1 MKKRV
6 YITTAID
13 YVNSTPHVGTAY
25 EKIGADALA
34 RFYVL
39 DDFEVRL
46 QMGNDEHST
55 NVRKAAE
62 AKGLDPQKYCD
73 EMEAKFKSAWDLL
86 GIEYDDFVRTTSPH
100 HKQGVQKL
108 FQVLFDKG
116 DIYKGKYKGWYCE
129 GCEAYYLDKDLVE
142 GVCPNHKTKPQ
153 WVEQDN
159 YFFKLS
165 SYEAWLKDHIQKM
178 PEFILP
184 VIRKNEIMKVI
195 EGGLIDVSVSR
206 EGESWGIPVPFDP
219 THSVYVWFD
228 ALINYITGIG
238 YGTDAKNFKHW
249 WDEARVVHIIGKD
262 ITRFHCVIW
271 PCMLHAAGIKIPESI
286 FGHGFL
292 YTRGEKMS
300 KSLGNVV
307 NPLDVVNQF
316 GPDPLRYYLLRT
328 SSFGSDGDFTWDAF
342 IERYNSDLAN
352 GIGNLVSRT
361 VGMLHQYCNGEIPAA
376 PPLPRGE
383 GVGGRVTE
391 MLTSIPQKLRTDLDF
406 VKSGDVLF
414 HDALLHIWEGIS
426 ALDLF
431 ITEKKPWALNK
442 AGKTEEVAQVL
453 REVCEGI
460 YNLAIL
466 ISPFM
471 PATAEK
477 IWSQMGFD
485 GIAKLE
491 TQRLGTA
498 EKWNHITESVRVKEA
513 AVIFPRIEKPKE
525 EPKGKTME
533 TKPTEVKSIEK
544 TPSPLGGEG
553 RGEGLI
559 SIDDFAKIDL
569 RVAEI
574 TAAEKVEGADKL
586 LKLQVNIGTENR
598 QIVAGIAKFYDPAT
612 LVGKKVVV
620 VANLKPAKLRGIES
634 QGMLLA
640 ASDDT
645 GLCVVNPGDIK
656 VGGKVK

>member
-1 MKKRV
+1 MKKRI

-13 YVNSTPHVGTAY
+13 YVNSAPHIGTAY

-34 RFYVL
+34 RFYRL
-39 DDFEVRL
+39 DDYDVRL

-62 AKGLDPQKYCD
+62 SKGLDPQKYCD
-73 EMEAKFKSAWDLL
+73 EMEGKFRAVWDTL
-86 GIEYDDFVRTTSPH
+86 GINYDDFVRTTNSAH
-100 HKQGVQKL
+100 MAGVQKL
-108 FQVLFDKG
+108 FQALFDKG

-129 GCEAYYLDKDLVE
+129 GCEAYYLDKDLVD
-142 GVCPNHKTKPQ
+142 GVCPQHKSKPN

-159 YFFKLS
+159 YFFKLTK
-165 SYEAWLKDHIQKM
+165 YEGWLKSHIEKL
-178 PEFILP
+178 PDFIIP
-184 VIRKNEIMKVI
+184 AVRKNEIMKVI

-238 YGTDAKNFKHW
+238 YGTDAKNFKKW
-249 WDEARVVHIIGKD
+249 WDDARVLHVIGKD

-271 PCMLHAAGIKIPESI
+271 PCMLQAAGIKVPDSI
-286 FGHGFL
+286 FGHGFV
-292 YTRGEKMS
+292 YTRGERMS
-300 KSLGNVV
+300 KTLGNVV
-307 NPLDVVNQF
+307 DPLEVVKQF

-328 SSFGSDGDFTWDAF
+328 SSFGSDSDFTWESF

-361 VGMLHQYCNGEIPAA
+361 VGMLHQYCGGAVPARCTGDA
-376 PPLPRGE
+376 DPEGVPLPHTCGTGHRAAAGP
-383 GVGGRVTE
+383 VQWAIIN
-391 MLTSIPQKLRTDLDF
+391 IPNKLRNDLNF

-414 HDALLHIWEGIS
+414 HDVLLHIWEGIS
-426 ALDLF
+426 ALDQF
-431 ITEKKPWALNK
+431 ITKEKPWALNK
-442 AGKTEEVAQVL
+442 AGKTKEIAWVL
-453 REVCEGI
+453 HEVCEGI
-460 YNLAIL
+460 FKIAIMIL
-466 ISPFM
+466 PFM

-485 GIAKLE
+485 AIAKLKDMNL
-491 TQRLGTA
+491 RNA
-498 EKWNHITESVRVKEA
+498 EDVYHHITESVCVKEA

-525 EPKGKTME
+525 ELAKEDKKME
-533 TKPTEVKSIEK
+533 NDN
-544 TPSPLGGEG
+544 
-553 RGEGLI
+553 LI

-574 TAAEKVEGADKL
+574 TSAEKVGDADKL
-586 LKLQVNIGTENR
+586 LKLRVNIGTETR

-612 LVGKKVVV
+612 LVGKKIVV

-645 GLCVVNPGDIK
+645 GLCIVNPGDIK
-656 VGGKVK
+656 VGGRVK

>member
-1 MKKRV
+1 MKKRI

-34 RFYVL
+34 RFYAL

-73 EMEAKFKSAWDLL
+73 EMETKFKSAWDLL
-86 GIEYDDFVRTTSPH
+86 GIDYDDFVRTTNPQ
-100 HKQGVQKL
+100 HKHGVQKL

-129 GCEAYYLDKDLVE
+129 GCEAYYLDKDLVD

-195 EGGLIDVSVSR
+195 EGGLMDVSVSR

-249 WDEARVVHIIGKD
+249 WDEARVVHVIGKD

-307 NPLDVVNQF
+307 NLLDVVNQF

-361 VGMLHQYCNGEIPAA
+361 VGMLHQYCNGEIPA
-376 PPLPRGE
+376 
-383 GVGGRVTE
+383 RVILSAAKDLKADSSP
-391 MLTSIPQKLRTDLDF
+391 MAQNDITSISKKLRNDLDF

-460 YNLAIL
+460 YNLTIL

-485 GIAKLE
+485 AIAKLE
-491 TQRLGTA
+491 TQRLSTT
-498 EKWNHITESVRVKEA
+498 ESWNHITESVRVKEA

-525 EPKGKTME
+525 ESAPKKEKEKKME
-533 TKPTEVKSIEK
+533 TNTAAAAIA
-544 TPSPLGGEG
+544 TDN
-553 RGEGLI
+553 LI

-586 LKLQVNIGTENR
+586 LKLQVNIGTETR

-612 LVGKKVVV
+612 LVGKKIVV

-645 GLCVVNPGDIK
+645 GLCVVNPGDIR
-656 VGGKVK
+656 VGGRVK

>member
-1 MKKRV
+1 MTNSMKKRI

-25 EKIGADALA
+25 EKIGADVLS
-34 RFYVL
+34 RFYRL
-39 DDFEVRL
+39 DDCDVRL

-55 NVRKAAE
+55 KVRKAAE
-62 AKGLDPQKYCD
+62 ALGLDPLKYCD
-73 EMEAKFKSAWDLL
+73 DMEAKFRSAWDML
-86 GIEYDDFVRTTSPH
+86 GINYDDFVRTTNPT
-100 HKQGVQKL
+100 HKAGVQKL

-116 DIYKGKYKGWYCE
+116 DVYKGKYKGWYCE
-129 GCEAYYLDKDLVE
+129 GCEAYYLDKDLVD
-142 GVCPNHKTKPQ
+142 GLCALHKSKPN

-159 YFFKLS
+159 YFFRLTQ
-165 SYEAWLKDHIQKM
+165 YEGWLKAHIEKL
-178 PEFILP
+178 PDFIVP
-184 VIRKNEIMKVI
+184 GIRKNEILKVI

-249 WDEARVVHIIGKD
+249 WDDARVLHVIGKD

-271 PCMLHAAGIKIPESI
+271 PCMLHAAGLKVPDSI
-286 FGHGFL
+286 FGHGFV
-292 YTRGEKMS
+292 YTRGERMS
-300 KSLGNVV
+300 KTLGNVV
-307 NPLDVVNQF
+307 DPLDVVKQF

-328 SSFGSDGDFTWDAF
+328 SSFGSDSDFTWEAF

-352 GIGNLVSRT
+352 GIGNLVART
-361 VGMLHQYCNGEIPAA
+361 VGMLHQYCAGEVPAKGMINSPVA
-376 PPLPRGE
+376 AA
-383 GVGGRVTE
+383 
-391 MLTSIPQKLRTDLDF
+391 LTAISAKLRNDF
-406 VKSGDVLF
+406 DYAKTGDILF
-414 HDALLHIWEGIS
+414 HDALLHVWEGIS
-426 ALDLF
+426 VLDQF

-442 AGKTEEVAQVL
+442 AGKADEVAAVL
-453 REVCEGI
+453 HEVCDGI
-460 YNLAIL
+460 YNIAIL

-477 IWSQMGFD
+477 VWTQMGFD
-485 GIAKLE
+485 AIAKFE
-491 TQRLGTA
+491 TQRLSTA
-498 EKWNHITESVRVKEA
+498 EKWNHITQAVRVKESA
-513 AVIFPRIEKPKE
+513 IIFPRIEKPKE
-525 EPKGKTME
+525 EPTIKEKKME
-533 TKPTEVKSIEK
+533 T
-544 TPSPLGGEG
+544 TPAVPATATDN
-553 RGEGLI
+553 RI
-559 SIDDFAKIDL
+559 SIDDFAKIEL

-586 LKLQVNIGTENR
+586 LKLQVNLGTETR

-612 LVGKKVVV
+612 LVGKKIVV

-645 GLCVVNPGDIK
+645 GLCIVDPGTIA
-656 VGGKVK
+656 VGGKVR

>member
-1 MKKRV
+1 MKKKI

-13 YVNSTPHVGTAY
+13 YVNSTPHIGTAY

-34 RFYVL
+34 RFYKL
-39 DDFEVRL
+39 DGHDVRL

-73 EMEAKFKSAWDLL
+73 EMEIKFKSAWDKL
-86 GIEYDDFVRTTSPH
+86 GIDYDDFVRTTNPT
-100 HKQGVQKL
+100 HKAGVQKL
-108 FQVLFDKG
+108 FQTLFDKG
-116 DIYKGKYKGWYCE
+116 DVYKGTYKGWYCD
-129 GCEAYYLDKDLVE
+129 GCEAYYLDKDLVD
-142 GVCPNHKTKPQ
+142 GVCPHHKSKPK
-153 WVEQDN
+153 WVEQVN

-165 SYEAWLKDHIQKM
+165 KYQDWLKNHIQTI

-184 VIRKNEIMKVI
+184 VIRKNEIMKVV

-206 EGESWGIPVPFDP
+206 EGESWGVPVPFDP

-238 YGTDAKNFKHW
+238 YGTDAKKFKTW
-249 WDEARVVHIIGKD
+249 WDDARVVHVIGKD

-271 PCMLHAAGIKIPESI
+271 PCMLHAAGIKVPDSI
-286 FGHGFL
+286 FGHGFV
-292 YTRGEKMS
+292 YTRGERMS
-300 KSLGNVV
+300 KTLGNVV
-307 NPLDVVNQF
+307 DPLDVVNQF

-352 GIGNLVSRT
+352 GIGNLVART
-361 VGMLHQYCNGEIPAA
+361 VGMLHQYCNGEIPENHG
-376 PPLPRGE
+376 PRDILRSDPIGE
-383 GVGGRVTE
+383 IVR
-391 MLTSIPQKLRTDLDF
+391 IPSVVRRSLDC
-406 VKSGDVLF
+406 SMNDDILF
-414 HDALLHIWEGIS
+414 HVALQIIWDGI
-426 ALDLF
+426 AKLDQF
-431 ITEKKPWALNK
+431 ITEKKPWRLAKEGNQ
-442 AGKTEEVAQVL
+442 ESVRDVL
-453 REVCEGI
+453 HEVCEGI
-460 YNLAIL
+460 FKIAIM

-485 GIAKLE
+485 TIIKLKD
-491 TQRLGTA
+491 TRISDA
-498 EKWNHITESVRVKEA
+498 ENAHHHIIQPVRVKEA

-525 EPKGKTME
+525 EPKPKEPKKDKKME
-533 TKPTEVKSIEK
+533 QSNAATT
-544 TPSPLGGEG
+544 TTD
-553 RGEGLI
+553 GLI
-559 SIDDFAKIDL
+559 SIDDFAKIEL

-574 TAAEKVEGADKL
+574 TSAEKVEGADKL
-586 LKLQVNIGTENR
+586 LKLQVSLGDSTR
-598 QIVAGIAKFYDPAT
+598 QIVAGIAKHYDPAT
-612 LVGKKVVV
+612 LVGKKIVV
-620 VANLKPAKLRGIES
+620 VANLKPAKLRGVES

-645 GLCVVNPGDIK
+645 GLCLVDPGSIS

>member
-1 MKKRV
+1 MKKRIT
-6 YITTAID
+6 ITTAID

-25 EKIGADALA
+25 EKIGADVLA
-34 RFYVL
+34 RFYQL
-39 DDFEVRL
+39 DDCEVRL

-62 AKGLDPQKYCD
+62 AKGMDPQKYCD

-86 GIEYDDFVRTTSPH
+86 GIDYDDFVRTTSPQ

-129 GCEAYYLDKDLVE
+129 GCEAYYLDKDLVD
-142 GVCPNHKTKPQ
+142 GVCPNHKTKPK

-159 YFFKLS
+159 YFFRLS
-165 SYEAWLKDHIQKM
+165 NYEAWLKTHIQKT

-195 EGGLIDVSVSR
+195 EGGLMDVSVSR

-238 YGTDAKNFKHW
+238 YGTDAKTFKHW
-249 WDEARVVHIIGKD
+249 WDDARVMHVIGKD

-271 PCMLHAAGIKIPESI
+271 PCMLHAAGIKIPDSI

-307 NPLDVVNQF
+307 NPLDVVAQF

-352 GIGNLVSRT
+352 GIGNLVART
-361 VGMLHQYCNGEIPAA
+361 VGMLHQYCNGEIPAQGMVQSPVAA
-376 PPLPRGE
+376 P
-383 GVGGRVTE
+383 
-391 MLTSIPQKLRTDLDF
+391 LTSIAAKVRRDLDF
-406 VKSGDVLF
+406 TQIGDILF

-426 ALDLF
+426 VLDLF

-442 AGKTEEVAQVL
+442 AGKTDEVAQVL

-460 YNLAIL
+460 YNLTIL

-485 GIAKLE
+485 GIAKFE
-491 TQRLGTA
+491 TQRLSTA

-525 EPKGKTME
+525 EPAPKKEKEKKME
-533 TKPTEVKSIEK
+533 PTPAVA
-544 TPSPLGGEG
+544 TD
-553 RGEGLI
+553 GLI

-574 TAAEKVEGADKL
+574 VSAEKVEGADKL
-586 LKLQVNIGTENR
+586 LKLQVNIGTETR

-612 LVGKKVVV
+612 LVGKKIVV

-656 VGGKVK
+656 VGGRVK